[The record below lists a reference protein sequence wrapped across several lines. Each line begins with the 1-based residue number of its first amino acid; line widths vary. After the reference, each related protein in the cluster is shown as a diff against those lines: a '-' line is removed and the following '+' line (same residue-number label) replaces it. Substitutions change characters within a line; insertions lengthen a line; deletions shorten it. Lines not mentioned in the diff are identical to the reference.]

1 MSFRPNAESGPDVTS
16 SVDIACRRAGVP
28 SPEVATNPNGGEGAE
43 VIPFPCPPASAPSWK
58 AQTALATID
67 LVTAFRRLQRVSVGV
82 LPTEARAPYELVCHG
97 LCVALDAADL
107 LGGIVWDEEV
117 VEETYRS

>member
-1 MSFRPNAESGPDVTS
+1 MSSRPNAESGPDVTS
-16 SVDIACRRAGVP
+16 SVDIACRRSGVTA
-28 SPEVATNPNGGEGAE
+28 PEVATNPVDGAE
-43 VIPFPCPPASAPSWK
+43 VIPFPCSPDSAPSWK

-117 VEETYRS
+117 VEETYLS

>member
-1 MSFRPNAESGPDVTS
+1 MSSRPIAESGPDVTS

-28 SPEVATNPNGGEGAE
+28 SPEVATNPVGVEGAE
-43 VIPFPCPPASAPSWK
+43 VIPFPCSPDSAPSWQ

-67 LVTAFRRLQRVSVGV
+67 LVTAFRRLQLVSVRV

-107 LGGIVWDEEV
+107 LGGFAWDEEV
-117 VEETYRS
+117 VEETYWS